1 MLSFKERANWTP
13 AEARAQ
19 FRQNFFPFV
28 QSGGIAAPYTQV
40 SVHFVPSAEA
50 KLFAEFC
57 RVNHAPCPVV
67 YQSEPGQVTAPP
79 IAADLDIRQVIV
91 YYISNY
97 ILFQHTEPGFVS
109 SLVVSPLLG
118 YTSRELTH
126 LALSQSLRL
135 STKHQP
141 RSQGIR
147 VLRHIEKRE
156 DPGDEVVPGC

>member
-57 RVNHAPCPVV
+57 RLNHAPCPVV
-67 YQSEPGQVTAPP
+67 YKSEPGQVTAPP

-91 YYISNY
+91 YYIYNY
-97 ILFQHTEPGFVS
+97 ILFSTQNQVLSHLLS
-109 SLVVSPLLG
+109 SRPFLGTSVENLL
-118 YTSRELTH
+118 
-126 LALSQSLRL
+126 
-135 STKHQP
+135 
-141 RSQGIR
+141 I
-147 VLRHIEKRE
+147 
-156 DPGDEVVPGC
+156 

>member
-13 AEARAQ
+13 AVARNQ

-57 RVNHAPCPVV
+57 RLNHTPCPVV

-79 IAADLDIRQVIV
+79 LAADLDIRQVASAYRTKLCLVCTKQASWRKFGLKDHFAKAIGHLHDDV
-91 YYISNY
+91 
-97 ILFQHTEPGFVS
+97 IL
-109 SLVVSPLLG
+109 LL
-118 YTSRELTH
+118 
-126 LALSQSLRL
+126 
-135 STKHQP
+135 
-141 RSQGIR
+141 
-147 VLRHIEKRE
+147 
-156 DPGDEVVPGC
+156 

>member
-57 RVNHAPCPVV
+57 RLNHAPCPVV
-67 YQSEPGQVTAPP
+67 YKSEPGQVTAPP

-91 YYISNY
+91 YYIY
-97 ILFQHTEPGFVS
+97 IIIYFFSTQNQVLSHLLS
-109 SLVVSPLLG
+109 SRPYLGTSVEILL
-118 YTSRELTH
+118 
-126 LALSQSLRL
+126 
-135 STKHQP
+135 
-141 RSQGIR
+141 I
-147 VLRHIEKRE
+147 
-156 DPGDEVVPGC
+156 

>member
-57 RVNHAPCPVV
+57 RLNHAPCPVV
-67 YQSEPGQVTAPP
+67 YKSEPGQVTAPP

-91 YYISNY
+91 YYIYNY
-97 ILFQHTEPGFVS
+97 NFFGTQNQVLSHLLS
-109 SLVVSPLLG
+109 SGP
-118 YTSRELTH
+118 Y
-126 LALSQSLRL
+126 L
-135 STKHQP
+135 ST
-141 RSQGIR
+141 SVENFLI
-147 VLRHIEKRE
+147 
-156 DPGDEVVPGC
+156 

>member
-67 YQSEPGQVTAPP
+67 YKSEPGQVTAPP

-91 YYISNY
+91 YNNIIYVLVLICRIAKNAQS
-97 ILFQHTEPGFVS
+97 LVCLSPFVKEFAVS
-109 SLVVSPLLG
+109 S
-118 YTSRELTH
+118 YR
-126 LALSQSLRL
+126 
-135 STKHQP
+135 
-141 RSQGIR
+141 
-147 VLRHIEKRE
+147 
-156 DPGDEVVPGC
+156 

>member
-57 RVNHAPCPVV
+57 RLNHAPCPVV
-67 YQSEPGQVTAPP
+67 YTSEPGQVTAPP

-91 YYISNY
+91 YYIYNY
-97 ILFQHTEPGFVS
+97 IPSQHTEPGFVS

-118 YTSRELTH
+118 DIRRELTH
-126 LALSQSLRL
+126 LALSGREGSL
-135 STKHQP
+135 
-141 RSQGIR
+141 
-147 VLRHIEKRE
+147 
-156 DPGDEVVPGC
+156 

>member
-57 RVNHAPCPVV
+57 RLNHAPCPVV
-67 YQSEPGQVTAPP
+67 YKSEPGQVTAPP

-91 YYISNY
+91 YYIY
-97 ILFQHTEPGFVS
+97 IIIYFFSTQNQVLSRLLS
-109 SLVVSPLLG
+109 SRPYLGTSVEILL
-118 YTSRELTH
+118 
-126 LALSQSLRL
+126 
-135 STKHQP
+135 
-141 RSQGIR
+141 I
-147 VLRHIEKRE
+147 
-156 DPGDEVVPGC
+156 

>member
-40 SVHFVPSAEA
+40 SVHFVPSAQA

-57 RVNHAPCPVV
+57 RLNHAPCPVV
-67 YQSEPGQVTAPP
+67 YKSEPGQVTAPP

-91 YYISNY
+91 YYIY
-97 ILFQHTEPGFVS
+97 IIIYFFSTQNQVLSHLLS
-109 SLVVSPLLG
+109 SRPYLGTSVEILL
-118 YTSRELTH
+118 
-126 LALSQSLRL
+126 
-135 STKHQP
+135 
-141 RSQGIR
+141 I
-147 VLRHIEKRE
+147 
-156 DPGDEVVPGC
+156 

>member
-1 MLSFKERANWTP
+1 MLSFKERANWTS

-28 QSGGIAAPYTQV
+28 QTGGIAAPYTQV

-57 RVNHAPCPVV
+57 RLNHAPCPVV

-91 YYISNY
+91 YYIY
-97 ILFQHTEPGFVS
+97 IVIYFFSTQNQVLSHLLS
-109 SLVVSPLLG
+109 SRPYLATSVENLL
-118 YTSRELTH
+118 
-126 LALSQSLRL
+126 
-135 STKHQP
+135 
-141 RSQGIR
+141 I
-147 VLRHIEKRE
+147 
-156 DPGDEVVPGC
+156 

>member
-57 RVNHAPCPVV
+57 RLNHAPCPVV
-67 YQSEPGQVTAPP
+67 YTSEPGQVTAPP

-91 YYISNY
+91 YYIYNY
-97 ILFQHTEPGFVS
+97 ILYITI
-109 SLVVSPLLG
+109 L
-118 YTSRELTH
+118 YTILY
-126 LALSQSLRL
+126 
-135 STKHQP
+135 
-141 RSQGIR
+141 I
-147 VLRHIEKRE
+147 
-156 DPGDEVVPGC
+156 

>member
-1 MLSFKERANWTP
+1 MLSFKDRANWTP

-57 RVNHAPCPVV
+57 RLNHAPCPVV
-67 YQSEPGQVTAPP
+67 YKSEPGQVTAPP

-91 YYISNY
+91 YYIYNY
-97 ILFQHTEPGFVS
+97 NFFSTQNQVLSHLLS
-109 SLVVSPLLG
+109 SGP
-118 YTSRELTH
+118 Y
-126 LALSQSLRL
+126 L
-135 STKHQP
+135 ST
-141 RSQGIR
+141 SVENFLI
-147 VLRHIEKRE
+147 
-156 DPGDEVVPGC
+156 

>member
-57 RVNHAPCPVV
+57 RLNHAPCPVV
-67 YQSEPGQVTAPP
+67 YKSEPGQVTAPP

-91 YYISNY
+91 YYIYNY

-109 SLVVSPLLG
+109 SLVVSPFLG
-118 YTSRELTH
+118 YISRELTH
-126 LALSQSLRL
+126 LALSGREGSL
-135 STKHQP
+135 
-141 RSQGIR
+141 
-147 VLRHIEKRE
+147 
-156 DPGDEVVPGC
+156 

>member
-40 SVHFVPSAEA
+40 SVHFVPSAQA

-57 RVNHAPCPVV
+57 RLNHAPCPVV
-67 YQSEPGQVTAPP
+67 YKSEPGQVTAPP

-91 YYISNY
+91 YYIY
-97 ILFQHTEPGFVS
+97 IIIYFFSTQNQVLSRLLS
-109 SLVVSPLLG
+109 SRPYLGTSVEILL
-118 YTSRELTH
+118 
-126 LALSQSLRL
+126 
-135 STKHQP
+135 
-141 RSQGIR
+141 I
-147 VLRHIEKRE
+147 
-156 DPGDEVVPGC
+156 

>member
-1 MLSFKERANWTP
+1 MLSFKDRANWTP

-57 RVNHAPCPVV
+57 RLNHAPCPVV
-67 YQSEPGQVTAPP
+67 YKSEPGQVTAPP

-91 YYISNY
+91 YYIY
-97 ILFQHTEPGFVS
+97 IIIYFFSTQNQVLSHLLS
-109 SLVVSPLLG
+109 SRPYLGTSVEILL
-118 YTSRELTH
+118 
-126 LALSQSLRL
+126 
-135 STKHQP
+135 
-141 RSQGIR
+141 I
-147 VLRHIEKRE
+147 
-156 DPGDEVVPGC
+156 